1 MMIKIE
7 LIKYKPVGHY
17 ILTTDLKP
25 KFFSGIVKMQ
35 TIFTLQNYWVM
46 KVVENNAIIYYGV
59 NCISESGQN

>member
-25 KFFSGIVKMQ
+25 KIFSGIVKMQ
-35 TIFTLQNYWVM
+35 TIFTLQ
-46 KVVENNAIIYYGV
+46 II
-59 NCISESGQN
+59 E